1 MRAFLRTI
9 GAPLAATM
17 AAILASACCSVPLLA
32 VAAVLGVGGSQLTVL
47 TSLKPYLIAA
57 SVVLLGYGFYRA
69 YRYRDCCGDSSTSSD
84 VSESAAC
91 PSRIFS
97 STWAQ
102 KISWIAAVIVAASIA
117 LPYMQNF
124 RTGIEVSTSSH
135 SLPDATF
142 AVPELKSECCTGA
155 VQFALKD
162 VPGLERAEA
171 DIHTHQL
178 SVWFDSKKTDTEM
191 ILKALNDS
199 PYKASLLNK

>member
-1 MRAFLRTI
+1 MWA
-9 GAPLAATM
+9 
-17 AAILASACCSVPLLA
+17 
-32 VAAVLGVGGSQLTVL
+32 
-47 TSLKPYLIAA
+47 
-57 SVVLLGYGFYRA
+57 
-69 YRYRDCCGDSSTSSD
+69 RYI
-84 VSESAAC
+84 
-91 PSRIFS
+91 P
-97 STWAQ
+97 
-102 KISWIAAVIVAASIA
+102 WIAAAIVAAQIA

-124 RTGIEVSTSSH
+124 QTGIEVSTGSR

-142 AVPELKSECCTGA
+142 AIPELKSECCTGA

-171 DIHTHQL
+171 DIRMHQL